1 MRGMRSG
8 WLFAGGLAVI
18 AACQANGASGPGVSA
33 EAPVELEADLLIVAT
48 PATHAMAGAFTGF
61 LERKSV
67 RYLQLEPESSGP
79 YLEAEYIAV
88 IAGVDEGNG
97 VRALIAKVLQDE
109 EELAWLAEPGNG
121 AIYIR
126 DDSFAEGQK
135 VMLIAGSSPAVA
147 VEGLDYYRD
156 QWLAPLATWL
166 DIKLTREE
174 IYSY

>member
-1 MRGMRSG
+1 MRGW
-8 WLFAGGLAVI
+8 WLFAAGLAVI
-18 AACQANGASGPGVSA
+18 AACQANGALGPGVSA
-33 EAPVELEADLLIVAT
+33 DVPVEPEADLVIVAT
-48 PATHAMAGAFTGF
+48 PATHAMAGVLTGF
-61 LERKSV
+61 LEEKSV
-67 RYLQLEPESSGP
+67 RYRHLEPESSEP
-79 YLEAEYIAV
+79 YLEAAHIAV
-88 IAGVDEGNG
+88 IAGVDEGNA
-97 VRALIAKVLQDE
+97 VRALMAKVLQDE
-109 EELAWLAEPGNG
+109 EELDWLAEPGNG

-166 DIKLTREE
+166 NIKLTREE

>member
-1 MRGMRSG
+1 MRSG
-8 WLFAGGLAVI
+8 WLFAAGLAVI
-18 AACQANGASGPGVSA
+18 AACQANGALEPGVSA
-33 EAPVELEADLLIVAT
+33 EVPVETEADLVIVAT
-48 PATHAMAGAFTGF
+48 PATHAMAGVLTGF

-67 RYLQLEPESSGP
+67 SYLQLGPESSDL

-97 VRALIAKVLQDE
+97 VRGLIAKVLQDE
-109 EELAWLAEPGNG
+109 EEVNWLTEPGNG

-166 DIKLTREE
+166 NIKLTREE